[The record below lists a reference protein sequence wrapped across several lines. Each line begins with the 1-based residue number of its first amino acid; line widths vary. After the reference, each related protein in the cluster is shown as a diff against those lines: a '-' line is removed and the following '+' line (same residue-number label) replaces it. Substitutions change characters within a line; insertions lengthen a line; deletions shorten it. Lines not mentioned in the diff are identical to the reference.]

1 MKRILHHRA
10 LSIFLFSYFMLTSS
24 SWSGISPIVSK
35 GFARPFQPSG
45 ILPSALRQH
54 PLPVEAPPQGP
65 LLPEGKD
72 TRDQCDLS
80 SQAPHILSLT
90 SNSSSHSAKQQLC
103 SAVEAAL
110 PEDSGATICH
120 LCEEAPPRYH
130 FAANLPVTHSTFSKE
145 NPIQTFSLFFP
156 FVLVPF
162 IDWHWAAAQVAD
174 P

>member
-1 MKRILHHRA
+1 
-10 LSIFLFSYFMLTSS
+10 MLTSS
-24 SWSGISPIVSK
+24 SWSSISPIVTK

-54 PLPVEAPPQGP
+54 PLTVEPPPQGP

-72 TRDQCDLS
+72 TRDQCGLS

-90 SNSSSHSAKQQLC
+90 SNSSSPLSQTTAPQCSGGSPSRRQWSNHLPPMRGSPFQVSLC
-103 SAVEAAL
+103 SES
-110 PEDSGATICH
+110 PSHTQ
-120 LCEEAPPRYH
+120 
-130 FAANLPVTHSTFSKE
+130 STFSKE

-162 IDWHWAAAQVAD
+162 IEWHWAAARVAN